1 MNNRKIAVFTSG
13 GDAPGMNTCLRSVV
27 RCALSHGCEVVGIMR
42 GYEGMIQ
49 GEFKPLTA
57 RSVSNIMQ
65 RGGTILKTA
74 RSQVFRTAEGM
85 KQASEQLKS
94 HGIDGIIAI
103 GGDGTFKGAVEFNKL
118 NKIPFI
124 GIPGTIDNDLN
135 GTDYTIGFDTAL
147 NTIIDAVDK
156 LKDTAASHDRIF
168 FVEVMGR
175 DSGCLALYAGI
186 ACGAEE
192 ILLPEEKTDI
202 EKLVNKL
209 KDSLHRRKTSS
220 IVMVAEGD
228 DGGGAYKIAQEV
240 KKRFDYDIRVT
251 VLGHIQ
257 RGGNPSAK
265 DRIMATRFGAVAVEA
280 LLNGETNKMTGWNGH
295 EVILVDLQKAVKQES
310 PLDKNLLRYKEFL
323 SL

>member
-1 MNNRKIAVFTSG
+1 MNIRKIAVFTSG

-49 GEFKPLTA
+49 GEFIPLTA

-240 KKRFDYDIRVT
+240 KKKFDYDIRVT

>member
-42 GYEGMIQ
+42 GYEGMVQ
-49 GEFKPLTA
+49 GEFIPLTA

>member
-1 MNNRKIAVFTSG
+1 MNIHKIAVFTSG
-13 GDAPGMNTCLRSVV
+13 GDSPGMNTCLRSVV
-27 RCALSHGCEVVGIMR
+27 RCALSYGCEVVGIMR
-42 GYEGMIQ
+42 GYEGMIH
-49 GEFKPLTA
+49 GDFVPLTA

-65 RGGTILKTA
+65 RGGTVLKTA
-74 RSQVFRTAEGM
+74 RSKSFLTQEGM
-85 KQASEQLKS
+85 EQAFGNLKKN
-94 HGIDGIIAI
+94 GIDGIIGI

-124 GIPGTIDNDLN
+124 GIPGTIDNDLS

-202 EKLVNKL
+202 DKLVNKL
-209 KDSLHRRKTSS
+209 KDSLLRRKTSS

-240 KKRFDYDIRVT
+240 KKKFDYDIRVT

-295 EVILVDLQKAVKQES
+295 EVTLVDLRKAVKQEN

>member
-49 GEFKPLTA
+49 GEFIPLTA

>member
-42 GYEGMIQ
+42 GYEGMVQ
-49 GEFKPLTA
+49 GEFIPLTA

-240 KKRFDYDIRVT
+240 KKKFDYDIRVT